1 MKIDSTIKKDAEIEE
16 ENQEHEERSDEV
28 HEDNDSQKEQVAEE
42 VQPEPYDPNDI
53 WELEVNNKHKARNIK
68 NLLLE
73 KLKLPKKTNILLY
86 RKNPNP

>member
-1 MKIDSTIKKDAEIEE
+1 
-16 ENQEHEERSDEV
+16 
-28 HEDNDSQKEQVAEE
+28 VAEE